1 MWKCIIKTDTLIL
14 GTDYLTMNNHLFV
27 RLRKNFEYITGLPV
41 YILANKV
48 FLSCSCMQLYY
59 MSIICLFTVQ
69 GIYHG
74 IIIYLTDLETIPY
87 VHTYNIVFIMYFS
100 YKVLLSC
107 CTMSITCLF
116 TDQGIYQRNNYL
128 SDSFR
133 ENSTDMYH
141 YDQCWT

>member
-48 FLSCSCMQLYY
+48 FLSCC
-59 MSIICLFTVQ
+59 IICLFTVQ

-87 VHTYNIVFIMYFS
+87 VHTYMCVYYVF
-100 YKVLLSC
+100 
-107 CTMSITCLF
+107 
-116 TDQGIYQRNNYL
+116 
-128 SDSFR
+128 
-133 ENSTDMYH
+133 
-141 YDQCWT
+141 

>member
-48 FLSCSCMQLYY
+48 FLSCSVVLYVHY
-59 MSIICLFTVQ
+59 MSIHSSRDLSWNNYLSDRFRDNSICTY
-69 GIYHG
+69 IYMCV
-74 IIIYLTDLETIPY
+74 YY
-87 VHTYNIVFIMYFS
+87 VFQLQS

-128 SDSFR
+128 SDRFR

>member
-48 FLSCSCMQLYY
+48 FLSCCIICPL
-59 MSIICLFTVQ
+59 ICLFTVQ

-128 SDSFR
+128 SDRFR
-133 ENSTDMYH
+133 ENSMDMYH